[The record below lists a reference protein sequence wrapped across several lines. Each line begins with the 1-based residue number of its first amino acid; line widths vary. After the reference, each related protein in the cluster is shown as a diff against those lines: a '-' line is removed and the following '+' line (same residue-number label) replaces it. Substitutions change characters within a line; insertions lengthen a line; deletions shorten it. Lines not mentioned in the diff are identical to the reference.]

1 LAPADFTVAFI
12 GAADT
17 AAFTGALT
25 AGDFVE
31 AAFFAGAFATGDL
44 TGGDGSDL
52 AAGDFLG
59 ADFGDSFASAAFA
72 ETFVAVF
79 AAGLVATAVFTGV
92 FAAVFAADFTAGF
105 EADFTAGFAATL
117 DAGFAEDLS
126 VANGL
131 ATEACAADFFF
142 AGEAGFSLTLLAVF
156 FVGITFSFFGVD
168 AISYNIK
175 WSACTCIQFLSST
188 ISRCIKFLAY
198 LVNLFL
204 FSIAFPRPKNS
215 QT

>member
-1 LAPADFTVAFI
+1 LAPADFTAAFI
-12 GAADT
+12 GDAFT
-17 AAFTGALT
+17 AAFTGVLA
-25 AGDFVE
+25 AGDFAE
-31 AAFFAGAFATGDL
+31 AAFFAGVFATGDL

-59 ADFGDSFASAAFA
+59 AAFVESFTSDVFAGTFVAAFA
-72 ETFVAVF
+72 AD
-79 AAGLVATAVFTGV
+79 LVATAVLTGV
-92 FAAVFAADFTAGF
+92 FAAGFAAGFTADFGADFTA
-105 EADFTAGFAATL
+105 TL
-117 DAGFAEDLS
+117 DTGLAEDLS

-131 ATEACAADFFF
+131 ATDACAADFFF

-156 FVGITFSFFGVD
+156 FVGITFSFFGVE
-168 AISYNIK
+168 AIPYNIK
-175 WSACTCIQFLSST
+175 WSACACIQFLSST

-204 FSIAFPRPKNS
+204 FSTAFPRPKNS